1 MILEIF
7 ISKKFQEETA
17 EIKARFK
24 RFLYFQ
30 IVSPEEFEMLNADRL
45 IKFENNLNNKQIDII
60 AN

>member
-1 MILEIF
+1 MILEIY
-7 ISKKFQEETA
+7 INKRFQEETD

-30 IVSPEEFEMLNADRL
+30 IVSPEEFEMLNTNRL
-45 IKFENNLNNKQIDII
+45 IKFEVNLNNKQIDII